1 MGAYLLRA
9 SMSDHGIFTSRE
21 ASAAGLSWATL
32 REEIASGRVRK
43 IDRDTYTMAPA
54 PEDAREAQRELVAG
68 AVHRY
73 RGRVVAAE
81 QSALV
86 VHGLP
91 TFEADLSRASLLWCN
106 EASSQFRDRLDIRR
120 TKFDLP
126 ATVIDDIPVVTEP
139 VAFLQVAARQ
149 GMLAAVVAGD
159 AMLHR
164 GSTSIAELEE
174 ICRRFASYPGQRVAA
189 KAIARLDART
199 ESPQESVLRI
209 IAGDAGIVLEP
220 QFEVYDGDH
229 LIARADFRIEGTRA
243 LVECDGRIK
252 YGGTE
257 DDGPNVLWAEKQRE
271 DRIRRLKW
279 GVERVINADFATPR
293 ALLHRLRC
301 AAADHPELPPPAS

>member
-9 SMSDHGIFTSRE
+9 SMSEHGIFTSRE
-21 ASAAGLSWATL
+21 AAAAGISWAAL
-32 REEIASGRVRK
+32 RKEIASGRVRK
-43 IDRDTYTMAPA
+43 IDRDTYTRAPA
-54 PEDAREAQRELVAG
+54 REDAREAHRELVAG

-81 QSALV
+81 HSALV
-86 VHGLP
+86 VHRLP

-106 EASSQFRDRLDIRR
+106 DASSQFRQQLDIRR

-126 ATVIDDIPVVTEP
+126 KTLVDDIPVVVEA

-149 GMLAAVVAGD
+149 GTLAAVVAGD

-164 GSTSIAELEE
+164 ESTSIAELEE
-174 ICRRFASYPGQRVAA
+174 VCRRFASYPGQRVAA

-209 IAGDAGIVLEP
+209 VAGDAGIVLEP
-220 QFEVYDGDH
+220 QFEVYDGDE
-229 LIARADFRIEGTRA
+229 LIARADFRIEGSRA

-252 YGGTE
+252 YAGTGDGGP
-257 DDGPNVLWAEKQRE
+257 DVLWAEKQRE

-293 ALLHRLRC
+293 ALLHRLRR
-301 AAADHPELPPPAS
+301 AAADHPDALSPS